1 MPASPRQRVQD
12 LRDGSHV
19 DSSFVCVGKQT
30 RVSRDGETNYVRL
43 TLRDASGEMSAV
55 LWPGVEDDGQFEDGD
70 VVAVLGVCAS
80 SPIYGLQIRVDSLT
94 RLAAGAYDSAALG
107 LSPSA

>member
-1 MPASPRQRVQD
+1 VQD

-80 SPIYGLQIRVDSLT
+80 SPIYGLQIRGDSPT
-94 RLAAGAYDSAALG
+94 RRAAGAYASAALG
-107 LSPSA
+107 LSPNA